1 MSFNEWFL
9 STRYSRLLTPT
20 SEDARPVG
28 FRATSSLEAN
38 GASSGSFRD
47 KASRATTVE
56 LKSVSI
62 MFSGSRLILWWLA
75 RTLTDAD
82 AEHIVND
89 AAEVPFSCYLFGN
102 LCAINCRRF
111 HEYIFSVTVSYQ
123 NHRAEAIKVFITCT
137 LWNRCIKPGKWHK
150 IATIL
155 SLFFLVLVSVFV
167 Q

>member
-1 MSFNEWFL
+1 M
-9 STRYSRLLTPT
+9 
-20 SEDARPVG
+20 
-28 FRATSSLEAN
+28 
-38 GASSGSFRD
+38 
-47 KASRATTVE
+47 E

-82 AEHIVND
+82 AEHIIND

-111 HEYIFSVTVSYQ
+111 HEYIFSVRVSYQ
-123 NHRAEAIKVFITCT
+123 NHRAEAIKVFITFSCT

-167 Q
+167 QLGRQWGRIPVYANHQVICIMQPLIFSPLEKLLR